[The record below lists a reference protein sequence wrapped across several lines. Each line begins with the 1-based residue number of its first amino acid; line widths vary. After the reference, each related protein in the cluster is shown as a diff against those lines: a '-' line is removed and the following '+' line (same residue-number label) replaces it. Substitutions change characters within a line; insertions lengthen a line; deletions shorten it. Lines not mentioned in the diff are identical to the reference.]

1 LQHANHL
8 NKQTK
13 KNKNIFKKVTSVN
26 KDTTKVF
33 KSKNN
38 KTIATYNDTNDDVM
52 TDDITNDTSAI
63 SFAVKDME
71 KMFLA
76 KKKVYDSKLKECD
89 YTIKF
94 SEIQNNIYD
103 FNDKNLTLTNT
114 RNDLLIA
121 CKNFTEANDKTLTDF
136 IILMGCSFSVIVSLK
151 ENENNNNNKIT
162 DFDFIKF
169 FISLFE
175 DYTETEI
182 IETIKKTQKIKIKIV
197 VNGHI
202 WKKKKNY

>member
-8 NKQTK
+8 NKPTK
-13 KNKNIFKKVTSVN
+13 KNKNIFKKVTNVN

-38 KTIATYNDTNDDVM
+38 KTIPTNNDTNDDVMTVM

-103 FNDKNLTLTNT
+103 FNDKNFTLTNT

-121 CKNFTEANDKTLTDF
+121 CKNFTEANDKTLKDF

-151 ENENNNNNKIT
+151 ENENNNNKIT

-175 DYTETEI
+175 DYTENEI
-182 IETIKKTQKIKIKIV
+182 IETIKKTQKIKIKILV
-197 VNGHI
+197 
-202 WKKKKNY
+202 K